1 MLLAVHC
8 ASTRRGCRYVKW
20 RMIGIGNSTG
30 GEWSSSLSCMDPTD
44 KSYVVATEISLT
56 WQRVRQFRVYRRQPR
71 SQTPPLCKI
80 FCARTPVS
88 SVPDRCKRVG
98 IWDWPSGQGENEKM

>member
-1 MLLAVHC
+1 MLLAAHC

-20 RMIGIGNSTG
+20 RMPGIGNSTG

-56 WQRVRQFRVYRRQPR
+56 RQRVRQFRVYRRLAGSYFHPSPDWVQYNNVA
-71 SQTPPLCKI
+71 SDT
-80 FCARTPVS
+80 ARVADLLRRKAAFK
-88 SVPDRCKRVG
+88 VP
-98 IWDWPSGQGENEKM
+98 